1 MIDWTNDQ
9 LALRAAVAA
18 HARELSDGHI
28 EDDAAGRFRR
38 DKWKLLAE
46 AGVFTL
52 PAATEY
58 GGLAQSV
65 VTTMGVLEELGF
77 ACRDGGMV
85 FSVCT
90 QLASSVIPI
99 NRFGSAELKA
109 TVLPGLCDG
118 TLIGA
123 HAISEPAAGSDAMSM
138 TTTATVDGEQ
148 IVLNG
153 TKAFVSNGPIADI
166 VVVYAKG
173 AEGGLTTVVVPTD
186 TPGVVRGNPIEKM
199 GLRTSPL
206 CELFLDDVR
215 VPTRNVLSSPGNG
228 YFVLDYV
235 MKREILFSFIA
246 NVGEMRRR
254 IADVIAY
261 TRGRRQ
267 FGQPLSSFQ
276 AVSHQI
282 VEMQMN
288 HDTARKWLYDTA
300 VRLMNNRD
308 VTTDIAFSKI
318 IASEAAVT
326 SAHTALRLLGGYGFM
341 REYGMEKDLRNAVA
355 GTIYSGSTEVQ
366 KNKLASLLNLT

>member
-1 MIDWTNDQ
+1 M
-9 LALRAAVAA
+9 
-18 HARELSDGHI
+18 
-28 EDDAAGRFRR
+28 RR
-38 DKWKLLAE
+38 PVESALLAE

-77 ACRDGGMV
+77 ACRDGGLV
-85 FSVCT
+85 FSACT
-90 QLASSVIPI
+90 QLASSVIPV
-99 NRFGSAELKA
+99 NRFGKPALKA
-109 TVLPGLCDG
+109 TVLPALCDG
-118 TLIGA
+118 SMIGA
-123 HAISEPAAGSDAMSM
+123 HAISEPAAGSDAMAM
-138 TTTATVDGEQ
+138 TTTATVRDEQ
-148 IVLNG
+148 VVLNG

-166 VVVYAKG
+166 VVVYAK
-173 AEGGLTTVVVPTD
+173 AEDGGLTAVVVPTD
-186 TPGVVRGNPIEKM
+186 TPGVVRGRPIEKM

-215 VPTRNVLSSPGNG
+215 VPAHNVLSSPGNG

-235 MKREILFSFIA
+235 MKREILFSFVA
-246 NVGEMRRR
+246 NVGEIRRR
-254 IADVIAY
+254 IDDVTEY
-261 TRGRRQ
+261 TCGHSQ
-267 FGQPLSSFQ
+267 FGQPLSTFQ

-282 VEMQMN
+282 VEMRMN

-308 VTTDIAFSKI
+308 ITTDIAFSKI
-318 IASEAAVT
+318 IASEAAVS
-326 SAHTALRLLGGYGFM
+326 SAHTAVRLLGGYGYM
-341 REYGMEKDLRNAVA
+341 REYGIEKDLRNAVA